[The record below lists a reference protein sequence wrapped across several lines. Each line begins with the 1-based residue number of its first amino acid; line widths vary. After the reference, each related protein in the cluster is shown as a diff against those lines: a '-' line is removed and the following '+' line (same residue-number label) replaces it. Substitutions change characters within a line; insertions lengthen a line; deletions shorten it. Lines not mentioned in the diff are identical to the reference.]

1 MVTRK
6 TEHPPSPSTSDQPA
20 FADHNPLHEHN
31 LISASPRPQY
41 HPTYDDQVNP
51 WSDTPHH
58 DLSSHRPVPEILRPG
73 SRTPENRPT
82 QPHVSLSNVPDVL
95 RSTHTAQPQDTPR
108 SSLDSDRSRGFWEDS
123 DEEKGRNSPKKNRSP
138 QRSFLPEI
146 DTGNPNEPWITLDP
160 PEKSPGIK
168 RKPVAASQSHM
179 PETWLDQPSP
189 ATFASNNPFR
199 RLSQTSATDLAHET
213 PDWGRESKGKASA
226 REDTEAL
233 FTDHF
238 QNLQI
243 GANHPTNA
251 SLYQSTPP
259 AQSFHPVPPMPQAA
273 PPPPPPPPPPPIN
286 EPPSPFSQQPPL
298 IPVITPQQ
306 DSTEYP
312 WAVPPRA
319 EHSTPS
325 PIPFAPSQK
334 QPSVYNDNL
343 LDRGQQNGTVS
354 LQNELSTIPNA
365 AAPPSS
371 VRDEPSL
378 LEDEDDIGPPLP
390 DRPIQRADTEYFEP
404 PEGPPP
410 PKPPRPS
417 IRTTAPSSNDLAK
430 MREQRNETYQVK
442 HFNWFDHNSRRLR
455 TSSMLTQNKNGP
467 CPLLALVNALILGAK
482 DESQASLDDALR
494 SREQV
499 TLGLI
504 IETLMDELLSRGL
517 ESVGDVLPD
526 VDELNAFLLRL
537 RTGMNANPRFVAP
550 AGPAVNLMDADDSMI
565 NMPQQRRAE
574 LQRGSFESTIDM
586 KLYGAFN
593 VPLVHGWLPDPGSD
607 AEKAFQH
614 SAPTYEDAQ
623 ALQFGEEELEYKL
636 TNSSLTPDE
645 QNMWQNIQS
654 IKSFLSSYPTQLT
667 PSGLKAV
674 QLSIPSGSFAIM
686 FRNDHFST
694 IYKHPESGQL
704 FTLITDAG
712 YAERDEI
719 IWESLVDISGSS
731 NEFFSG
737 DFMPVSHNGGG
748 GDDSSTHPSARR
760 TSQYLSAN
768 EQTAGPLSPQERQEQ
783 HDADF
788 AMALQLQEEE
798 EQRQRAERSRRRSG
812 PTQAGN
818 GGGSNST
825 GNTRRQSGNIPI
837 PLRSQAEARPS
848 IPPRASRANIPAVNR
863 PADADG
869 EDAPPAYEEAA
880 KTTPYIPPVGS
891 PLHPHADPSPMN
903 SQAQLT
909 GTISNTS
916 MSGTDGHPPGPNAPP
931 SVVPSPGAGRRPT
944 GRRPSA
950 YHEQSQQ
957 QYSMPQRTYG
967 LNVAHQPVGY
977 AGPSRPG
984 NSRKEDRDCVVM

>member
-1 MVTRK
+1 MVARK
-6 TEHPPSPSTSDQPA
+6 TDHPLSPNTSDQPA
-20 FADHNPLHEHN
+20 FANYDPLHEQN
-31 LISASPRPQY
+31 LFSNSSHPPY
-41 HPTYDDQVNP
+41 HQPYQDQVNP
-51 WSDTPHH
+51 WSDAPSH
-58 DLSSHRPVPEILRPG
+58 DLSSDRPVPDILRPG
-73 SRTPENRPT
+73 SRTPETRPT

-95 RSTHTAQPQDTPR
+95 RSANTGQSRDTPR
-108 SSLDSDRSRGFWEDS
+108 SSFESDRSRGFWEDS
-123 DEEKGRNSPKKNRSP
+123 DDEQGKKSPKKNRSP

-146 DTGNPNEPWITLDP
+146 TTSNPSEPWVAIDP

-168 RKPVAASQSHM
+168 RKPVGLSQFQLS
-179 PETWLDQPSP
+179 ETRLDQPSP
-189 ATFASNNPFR
+189 SAFASNNPFR
-199 RLSQTSATDLAHET
+199 TVSQTSATDFVHEA
-213 PDWGRESKGKASA
+213 PDWGQDTKGKAPA
-226 REDTEAL
+226 RQHSDAQL
-233 FTDHF
+233 TDHF
-238 QNLQI
+238 QDLNI
-243 GANHPTNA
+243 GASQPFNPSFSQLAPDGH
-251 SLYQSTPP
+251 P
-259 AQSFHPVPPMPQAA
+259 AQPAQPAPPMPQAA
-273 PPPPPPPPPPPIN
+273 PPPPPLMN
-286 EPPSPFSQQPPL
+286 GPPSPFSQQPPL

-306 DSTEYP
+306 DLTESP
-312 WAVPPRA
+312 WAVPPRV
-319 EHSTPS
+319 EDSTPS

-334 QPSVYNDNL
+334 QPSMYNDNL

-365 AAPPSS
+365 ATTTAASS
-371 VRDEPSL
+371 FPDEPSL

-390 DRPIQRADTEYFEP
+390 IRPNQRTNTEYFEP

-410 PKPPRPS
+410 PKPPRPT
-417 IRTTAPSSNDLAK
+417 IRTTAPSSDDLAK

-517 ESVGDVLPD
+517 ESVGEVLPD

-550 AGPAVNLMDADDSMI
+550 VDPPVNLMDADDAMI
-565 NMPQQRRAE
+565 NMPQQRRAQ
-574 LQRGSFESTIDM
+574 LQRGGFESTIDM

-607 AEKAFQH
+607 AEKAFRH

-654 IKSFLSSYPTQLT
+654 IKAFLSSYPTQLT

-674 QLSIPSGSFAIM
+674 QSSLPSGSFAIM

-712 YAERDEI
+712 YADRDEI

-748 GDDSSTHPSARR
+748 GDTSSIHPTARR
-760 TSQYLSAN
+760 TSQFLSAN
-768 EQTAGPLSPQERQEQ
+768 EQTPGPMSPQERQEQ

-798 EQRQRAERSRRRSG
+798 EQRQRAERNRRRSG
-812 PTQAGN
+812 TTPANNT
-818 GGGSNST
+818 GGGT
-825 GNTRRQSGNIPI
+825 APGNTRRQSGNIPI

-848 IPPRASRANIPAVNR
+848 IPPRVSRANIPAVNR
-863 PADADG
+863 PADADS

-880 KTTPYIPPVGS
+880 KGTPYIPPVGS

-916 MSGTDGHPPGPNAPP
+916 QSGADGHPPGPHAPP
-931 SVVPSPGAGRRPT
+931 TAGPSSGAGRRPT
-944 GRRPSA
+944 GRRTSA
-950 YHEQSQQ
+950 YHEQTQQ

-967 LNVAHQPVGY
+967 LNVAQQPMAY
-977 AGPSRPG
+977 PGPSR
-984 NSRKEDRDCVVM
+984 RKEDRDCIVM